1 MAECVVDAQLLA
13 RRIESKLRIK
23 DDLELAYEAATL
35 RETYGGHWKEH
46 PEYPIS
52 QWMAE
57 VEGFDTRLGYWEWI
71 ANVQRGKEVEP
82 VT

>member
-1 MAECVVDAQLLA
+1 MDEQAKEA
-13 RRIESKLRIK
+13 IEREDRLK
-23 DDLELAYEAATL
+23 DDLALAAEASEL
-35 RETYGGHWKEH
+35 RETYGGHWQEH

-71 ANVQRGKEVEP
+71 ANVNRGKEVEP